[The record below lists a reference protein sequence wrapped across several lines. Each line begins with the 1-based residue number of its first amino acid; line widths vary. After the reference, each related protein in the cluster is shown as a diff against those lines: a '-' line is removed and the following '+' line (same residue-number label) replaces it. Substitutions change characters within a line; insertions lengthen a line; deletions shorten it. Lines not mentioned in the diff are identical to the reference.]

1 MLLVLRAKEKNI
13 ICQQKQ
19 GERILVFQRVVPLV
33 STLMCSTIVHKISH
47 KVRIFPR
54 EKKKTKGKKRTEK
67 KKERKKKEEEE
78 EEALISNT
86 EFQCNNWRKLLK
98 LGTGHSP

>member
-33 STLMCSTIVHKISH
+33 STLMCSTIAHKISH

-54 EKKKTKGKKRTEK
+54 GKKKKGKK
-67 KKERKKKEEEE
+67 KKERETIKYASHTFSK
-78 EEALISNT
+78 AQSFL
-86 EFQCNNWRKLLK
+86 F
-98 LGTGHSP
+98 